1 MKRGCCIAGLLFLVL
16 AGCVGAEYLS
26 TTVRS
31 DGSIMLTGSGSDE
44 NGSFASRVMTQGPGL
59 VSRSITGEED
69 MKTDLAVHSDGSL
82 LYTDSASARLIQ
94 PGIRE
99 LCAFLQAPFEHEIGE
114 SSLVVSGILH
124 HGDLDASRTI
134 GPELDGLTAVNG
146 SGMLLF
152 GSGSRENRTF
162 SGRGFVTGNMTV
174 NDMVRYGGRV

>member
-1 MKRGCCIAGLLFLVL
+1 MKRGFCIAGLLFLVL
-16 AGCVGAEYLS
+16 AGFVGGDYLS
-26 TTVRS
+26 TTIRS
-31 DGSIMLTGSGSDE
+31 DGSIMLTASGSDV
-44 NGSFASRVMTQGPGL
+44 NGSFAFRVMTQGPGF
-59 VSRSITGEED
+59 VSRSIAGEED

-82 LYTDSASARLIQ
+82 LYSDSATTRLMQ

-124 HGDLDASRTI
+124 HGDLDASRII
-134 GPELDGLTAVNG
+134 GPELNGLTAVNG

-152 GSGSRENRTF
+152 GSGSRENRSL

-174 NDMVRYGGRV
+174 SDMVRYGGKI